1 MIAIHRLTD
10 GALLAICPD
19 EDHAPELAE
28 SFACG
33 TFSVTAT
40 DQQARA
46 LLRESKAV
54 QRAVRFEAIERGRV
68 AA

>member
-10 GALLAICPD
+10 GALLAICPEAKAD
-19 EDHAPELAE
+19 LAD
-28 SFACG
+28 SFACE

-40 DQQARA
+40 DAQARA
-46 LLRESKAV
+46 LLREAKST
-54 QRAVRFEAIERGRV
+54 QRAVRLEAIEGHRV